1 MDPARLTAKALL
13 EAGKT
18 VEAAQ
23 ALAQAGDVD
32 AAAKLLFRE
41 RHYLDAARLLLTDL
55 RVATVEITSLPPNK
69 RKQAERAALYFEQGG
84 DDQSAGEIFEAL
96 GDRSRS
102 ALCFER
108 VRLGQ
113 PTPPPPNAL
122 PSPAARTSS
131 SSSSGPAAHATKPAH
146 ASDTA
151 GMRTHAQDLHR
162 RGELEAAAQLYAR
175 LGDRDSVES
184 LAPSL
189 DPRTAATALCAVGS
203 FFRAAQSCLQV
214 DDKRTAYECLV
225 RVPEG
230 DAAYTDA
237 CKIVVELV
245 WPMRF
250 VDARLLLFL
259 ASWSDNPWPPPEDLE
274 ALCHVAELTAK
285 VGRMDEARALYR
297 HVLAVSP
304 TYKVATDGMA
314 ALAGQPVI
322 TGAVVAHVHE
332 ETVDRVLSDAGS
344 IDEVAATRK
353 LAKRV
358 ADLKSETLVG
368 GRYRLGK
375 KLGRGGM
382 GIVFEAFD
390 QELDEPVAIKF
401 LLPLHDKAAVTRF
414 KREITMSRK
423 LVHPNIVRVFDL
435 GMENDLRYVTME
447 LLTGEDLGSRKKR
460 PMDMQVLVDIL
471 VQACRGLHAAHEQ
484 GIVHRDVK
492 PPNIFIINGGIVK
505 MMDFGIAREAGVGQ
519 GLTKVGGFVGTP
531 RYMAPEA
538 FLGEAGPAADLYS
551 LGVTAYEV
559 LCGKPPFEEKDP
571 LPLMWKHVGEKPVPP
586 SQRNR
591 SVPEALNELVMHLL
605 EKKPGDRPESAAFVG
620 DTFEKIGSWL
630 VLNAP
635 TLQDDD
641 D

>member
-1 MDPARLTAKALL
+1 VP
-13 EAGKT
+13 
-18 VEAAQ
+18 
-23 ALAQAGDVD
+23 
-32 AAAKLLFRE
+32 
-41 RHYLDAARLLLTDL
+41 
-55 RVATVEITSLPPNK
+55 
-69 RKQAERAALYFEQGG
+69 
-84 DDQSAGEIFEAL
+84 AGE
-96 GDRSRS
+96 D
-102 ALCFER
+102 
-108 VRLGQ
+108 
-113 PTPPPPNAL
+113 
-122 PSPAARTSS
+122 
-131 SSSSGPAAHATKPAH
+131 
-146 ASDTA
+146 
-151 GMRTHAQDLHR
+151 
-162 RGELEAAAQLYAR
+162 
-175 LGDRDSVES
+175 
-184 LAPSL
+184 
-189 DPRTAATALCAVGS
+189 
-203 FFRAAQSCLQV
+203 
-214 DDKRTAYECLV
+214 AYN
-225 RVPEG
+225 
-230 DAAYTDA
+230 DA
-237 CKIVVELV
+237 CKILVDLV

-250 VDARLLLFL
+250 VDARLLEFL
-259 ASWSDNPWPPPEDLE
+259 SSWSDNPWPPPEDLE

-285 VGRMDEARALYR
+285 LGRMNEARELYR
-297 HVLAVSP
+297 HVLAVTSD
-304 TYKVATDGMA
+304 YQVAIDGLA

-322 TGAVVAHVHE
+322 TGAVVGHE

-390 QELDEPVAIKF
+390 QELDEPIAIKF

-460 PMDMQVLVDIL
+460 PMEMQVLVDIL
-471 VQACRGLHAAHEQ
+471 VQACRGLQSAHEQ

-492 PPNIFIINGGIVK
+492 PPNIFIVNGGLVK
-505 MMDFGIAREAGVGQ
+505 MMDFGIAREAGNAQ

-538 FLGEAGPAADLYS
+538 FLGDAGPAADLYS

-571 LPLMWKHVGEKPVPP
+571 LPLMWKHAGEKPVPP
-586 SQRNR
+586 STRNR
-591 SVPEALNELVMHLL
+591 SVPEELNELVMHLL
-605 EKKPGDRPESAAFVG
+605 EKKATDRPQSAQIVG
-620 DTFEKIGSWL
+620 DALEKIGSWL

-641 D
+641 DN

>member
-1 MDPARLTAKALL
+1 M
-13 EAGKT
+13 
-18 VEAAQ
+18 
-23 ALAQAGDVD
+23 
-32 AAAKLLFRE
+32 
-41 RHYLDAARLLLTDL
+41 
-55 RVATVEITSLPPNK
+55 
-69 RKQAERAALYFEQGG
+69 
-84 DDQSAGEIFEAL
+84 
-96 GDRSRS
+96 
-102 ALCFER
+102 
-108 VRLGQ
+108 
-113 PTPPPPNAL
+113 PT
-122 PSPAARTSS
+122 RTY
-131 SSSSGPAAHATKPAH
+131 AHAQPIP
-146 ASDTA
+146 SDTA
-151 GMRTHAQDLHR
+151 GMRTYAQELHR
-162 RGELEAAAQLYAR
+162 RGEHEAAAQLYAR
-175 LGDRDSVES
+175 LGDREGVEQ
-184 LAPSL
+184 LAPML
-189 DPRTAATALCAVGS
+189 EPRSAATALCAVGS
-203 FFRAAQSCLQV
+203 FFMAAQRCLEV

-225 RVPEG
+225 RVPTIEN
-230 DAAYTDA
+230 AYNDA
-237 CKIVVELV
+237 CKILVELV

-250 VDARLLLFL
+250 VDARLLEFW
-259 ASWSDNPWPPPEDLE
+259 APWSDNPWPAHEDME
-274 ALCHVAELTAK
+274 AICHVAELTAK
-285 VGRMDEARALYR
+285 LGRMNEARELYR
-297 HVLAVSP
+297 HVLSVEEKYQVAV
-304 TYKVATDGMA
+304 DGLA
-314 ALAGQPVI
+314 ALAGQPVV
-322 TGAVVAHVHE
+322 TGAVVQHE

-358 ADLKSETLVG
+358 ADLKTETLVG
-368 GRYRLGK
+368 GRYRLVR

-390 QELDEPVAIKF
+390 QELDEPIAIKF

-492 PPNIFIINGGIVK
+492 PPNIFIVNGGLVK
-505 MMDFGIAREAGVGQ
+505 MMDFGIAREAGGAQ

-571 LPLMWKHVGEKPVPP
+571 LPLMWKHAGEKPVPP
-586 SQRNR
+586 MKRNR
-591 SVPEALNELVMHLL
+591 SVPEELNALVMQLL
-605 EKKPGDRPESAAFVG
+605 EKKAADRPQNAAVVG
-620 DTFEKIGSWL
+620 DALQKVGSWL

-635 TLQDDD
+635 TLQDE
-641 D
+641 